1 MSTPAIIAFGFKN
14 YEVVDNKTR
23 KAQRHVST
31 VDPDQLP
38 KAMGLSS
45 HFARTAVAQPLVCS
59 KNKTYSFAIRQ
70 NKNGFMELK
79 ANSTKWAHSDS
90 PTSRLKYTFL
100 ARK

>member
-1 MSTPAIIAFGFKN
+1 MSTPVIIAFGFKN

-59 KNKTYSFAIRQ
+59 KNKKYSFATRQ
-70 NKNGFMELK
+70 NKDGFMELK
-79 ANSTKWAHSDS
+79 ANSTKWEHSEL
-90 PTSRLKYTFL
+90 PTARLKYTFL